1 MEELQGLLEAYPANR
16 YALLRILQAVQRQMG
31 YLPEEALRKVASY
44 VGVSPA
50 EVYGVATFYNQ
61 FRFIPY
67 GKHHTVVCLGTACHA
82 MGGQLILD
90 AFEREL
96 DIKAGEITPDHEWS
110 LDRVGCIGCC
120 TKAPV
125 VVMNDAINA
134 RMTPFKVEE
143 VLAGLGLKLKRSK
156 DSEGE
161 EAGEREP

>member
-1 MEELQGLLEAYPANR
+1 MTGELQELLHSYPTTR
-16 YALLRILQAVQRQMG
+16 RSLLGILQAVQHNQG
-31 YLPEEALRKVASY
+31 YLSEEALEAVARHLKISA
-44 VGVSPA
+44 A

-67 GKHHTVVCLGTACHA
+67 GKHHIVACLGTACHA

-96 DIKAGEITPDHEWS
+96 TIKAGGITPDHEWS

-125 VVMNDAINA
+125 VVISDVIHA

-143 VLAGLGLKLKRSK
+143 NLAGLGLKKSK
-156 DSEGE
+156 KE
-161 EAGEREP
+161 EAGEGESR

>member
-1 MEELQGLLEAYPANR
+1 MTGELQELLHSYPTTR
-16 YALLRILQAVQRQMG
+16 HALLRILQAVQHNRG
-31 YLPEEALRKVASY
+31 FLSEETLAAVARHLKIS
-44 VGVSPA
+44 SA

-67 GKHHTVVCLGTACHA
+67 GKHHIVACLGTACHA

-96 DIKAGEITPDHEWS
+96 AIKAGGITADHEWS

-125 VVMNDAINA
+125 VVINDVIHA

-143 VLAGLGLKLKRSK
+143 VLAALGFKKSK
-156 DSEGE
+156 E
-161 EAGEREP
+161 EDAGAGASQ

>member
-1 MEELQGLLEAYPANR
+1 MREELAELLKSHPAQR
-16 YALLRILQAVQRQMG
+16 SSLLRILQSVQQREG
-31 YLPEEALRKVASY
+31 YLSAEVLEEIARY

-67 GKHHTVVCLGTACHA
+67 GRHHIVACLGTACHA

-90 AFEREL
+90 ALEREL
-96 DIKAGEITPDHEWS
+96 EIKAGEITPDHEWS

-125 VVMNDAINA
+125 VVIDKAIHP
-134 RMTPFKVEE
+134 RMTPFRVEE
-143 VLAGLGLKLKRSK
+143 ILAGLGLRSK
-156 DSEGE
+156 KGGGGGAAED
-161 EAGEREP
+161 R